1 MFCSTIGYNTSYSQT
16 INVPRTISTP
26 YGPRTINVPTTFRTS
41 YGNNRVGETE
51 LTTQKHN
58 YTIVLLNSDSLKTRN
73 KLEIGG
79 LTHQIIYKHSNGEIS
94 LYQPKDTRELFYIGK
109 GGQKISGI
117 PWNGYWLFKT
127 ISGKINVFSSIPD
140 APFEYV
146 SAIQKGDSEPI
157 LEYTLDNVLDLLEG
171 NEKATKL
178 AVDGELLKA
187 IKLYNGESLK

>member
-1 MFCSTIGYNTSYSQT
+1 MRTILTSTVLCSIIGCNTSYSQT
-16 INVPRTISTP
+16 INVPTTIRTP
-26 YGPRTINVPTTFRTS
+26 YGNAKTYNTTKLP
-41 YGNNRVGETE
+41 GVNNSVGQTA

-73 KLEIGG
+73 KLEIEG
-79 LTHQIIYKHSNGEIS
+79 LTHQIIYKHSSGEIS
-94 LYQPKDTRELFYIGK
+94 VYQPKDTRELFYIEK

-117 PWNGYWLFKT
+117 PWNGFWLFKT
-127 ISGKINVFSSIPD
+127 IRGKINVFSSIPD

-146 SAIQKGDSEPI
+146 SAIQKADSAPI

-178 AVDGELLKA
+178 AGDGEL
-187 IKLYNGESLK
+187 